1 MLSLA
6 KCRYWQKE
14 WNVILSIMN
23 LAMVSRTIVIILAV
37 LIIVFSA
44 EVQAEENS
52 SRVESTKPLW
62 ELGLAA
68 GGFYTPDYPASEKN
82 SLHGLVLPYVIY
94 RGDFLRMGKDSILKG
109 VFIDNDFVEFDIGVA
124 ASFNS
129 NSNDNNARRGM
140 PDLDYLFEIG
150 PQLKLKIGEFYG
162 GKTELILPLHAVFST
177 DIRRIDQRGY
187 LLNPTISYIKHN
199 IFNSRID
206 MNSSV
211 GLSFAT
217 KKLHEYFY
225 TVEPRYATSIRP
237 AYEAD
242 GGYLG
247 SRITLGLSYGI
258 TERIR
263 ASVGGG
269 IGYFGGAANTKS
281 PLFRQDT
288 NASIHAVLTWSIFQS
303 DTRVNPNR

>member
-1 MLSLA
+1 MI
-6 KCRYWQKE
+6 
-14 WNVILSIMN
+14 VTIMN
-23 LAMVSRTIVIILAV
+23 FATVSRTIVIIVAV
-37 LIIVFSA
+37 LIIMFSA
-44 EVQAEENS
+44 EVRANDNGS
-52 SRVESTKPLW
+52 KVESTIPLW

-68 GGFYTPDYPASEKN
+68 GGFYTPDYPAAEKN
-82 SLHGLVLPYVIY
+82 SLHGLVMPYVIY
-94 RGDFLRMGKDSILKG
+94 RGDFLRIGKDSILKG
-109 VFIDNDFVEFDIGVA
+109 VFIDNDFAEFDISVA

-150 PQLKLKIGEFYG
+150 PQLKIKIGEYYG
-162 GKTELILPLHAVFST
+162 GKTELLIPLHAVFST
-177 DIRRIDQRGY
+177 DIRRIDHRGY
-187 LLNPTISYIKHN
+187 LLTPTISYKKRN

-206 MNSSV
+206 VYSSV
-211 GLSFAT
+211 GLSVAT

-225 TVEPRYATSIRP
+225 TVEPQYATPTRP

-247 SRITLGLSYGI
+247 SRIAFGLSYGI

-269 IGYFGGAANTKS
+269 IGYYGGTTNTNS
-281 PLFRQDT
+281 PLFRQ
-288 NASIHAVLTWSIFQS
+288 NANVSINAALTWSIIQS